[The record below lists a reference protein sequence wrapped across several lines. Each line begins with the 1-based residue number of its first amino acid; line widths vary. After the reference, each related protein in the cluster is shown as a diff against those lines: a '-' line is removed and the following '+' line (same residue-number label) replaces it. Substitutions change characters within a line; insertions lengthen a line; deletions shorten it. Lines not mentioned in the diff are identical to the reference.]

1 MAKSPFLHLVTI
13 LQSSEIGFKN
23 NTQLILII
31 CKLR

>member
-23 NTQLILII
+23 NTQSINSNYL
-31 CKLR
+31 